1 MLSFVK
7 TALLLWIS
15 NIIVASTYEADT
27 TVLFAEPLADI
38 AEEELLFRFQCQP
51 SEASV
56 YQYQAFSDLWG
67 QIGEIKVTANLVVRC
82 LGYDDMNNYGKKG
95 LKYLIYASGI
105 DVEIH
110 PEGQIRDG
118 QQEPPIG
125 NNTDENPLVPYE
137 LPFEIVQLAD
147 GAIPEIR
154 FIEQDIDENSRNFKR
169 HLASIISTRTQQ
181 IDSDFERSV
190 LGDHNIHFS
199 QEAYQQS
206 GTQHNLIHKTFR
218 DEDIMKLGGAR
229 VDFNDVH
236 DIDLSSNEM
245 QDFVNGRLYSADG
258 FISVSM
264 LSGNDDSTARQRRN
278 VDSEMNDYFLVNAT
292 YTLKLIKRISVNLVD
307 EVVKAQEKQNYQSA
321 SLVAE
326 VSRES
331 AIQEHLQK
339 MKEKLRSPKETLKE
353 LFTLKGEK
361 FTDLGEKIQQVL
373 EMEGQL
379 PRAMTSK
386 EWIKIVRQ
394 VLPRRV
400 LQSSCHKQM
409 SSKCLMYLKMLVLAG
424 GPSSEKV
431 IFDEMVKTK
440 TDEDSYRQIVT
451 LLGFIKT
458 PSGNFIKKLLA
469 HYKEVKNNQPDLAPP
484 LLETLGTVA
493 SKSGETHLVLA
504 LLKILRSELEKY
516 GKGCHINEDL
526 ATVFRSFGYLGHP
539 SMIND
544 ILSFTEK
551 CAGQPIIPVM
561 TAYALRHVFHE
572 NQVQQWLLHTFK
584 NSKDEEKKIILRV
597 YNKQMKAL
605 PLADSK
611 GLSSL
616 KQSFSEFDRYL
627 ADNLMAS
634 NSVTEYIK
642 EVYDWMSLKQSP
654 KASQVIRLAQRK
666 FKFPKKK
673 DIGRRSKRAW
683 TSKNCERWTPGN
695 RYEIIQ
701 NDYEF
706 MEDLIR
712 YKRKGHCLAY
722 KQIGP
727 SKVNGR
733 FYAAFFGGMKD
744 EDKNLPDYKM
754 FVKLAGQ
761 GRFFSKEFEAGSL
774 MFSLY
779 NGNSHFSLK
788 ILEYTLADI
797 LRHGCQ
803 GNDKLYSNH
812 FHIPLLNFYILI
824 VKLSVGINLDPRQAI
839 NINCQDSSYV
849 IKPQAFLRVGGEA
862 MGRILT
868 VKAGINIGM
877 TLNYYLK
884 SNIEP
889 VPSLCYDFKHGFDPM
904 EIGVEA
910 WYQRWGFH
918 GFIPSWGSV
927 RVWRPRT
934 VTWKIGRGAEYTWRT
949 KTCILP
955 PEDVSKYHSNETL
968 STVT

>member
-1 MLSFVK
+1 MFPFVK
-7 TALLLWIS
+7 TVFLLWIS
-15 NIIVASTYEADT
+15 NIIVASPHDADT
-27 TVLFAEPLADI
+27 TVFFAEPLAGI
-38 AEEELLFRFQCQP
+38 AEDDLLFRFQCQP

-56 YQYQAFSDLWG
+56 YQYQASSDLWG

-82 LGYDDMNNYGKKG
+82 LGYDDKSNYGKKG
-95 LKYLIYASGI
+95 LKYIIHASGI

-110 PEGQIRDG
+110 PEGQMRDG

-125 NNTDENPLVPYE
+125 NNTEGNPLVPYE
-137 LPFEIVQLAD
+137 LPFQIIQLAD

-169 HLASIISTRTQQ
+169 HLASIISTRIQQ
-181 IDSDFERSV
+181 IDSDFESSV

-199 QEAYQQS
+199 QETYQQS
-206 GTQHNLIHKTFR
+206 GTQHNLVHKTFR

-236 DIDLSSNEM
+236 DIDLLSNEV
-245 QDFVNGRLYSADG
+245 QDFVNGRLYSAGG

-264 LSGNDDSTARQRRN
+264 LSENDDSTTRQRRN
-278 VDSEMNDYFLVNAT
+278 VDSEMDDYFLVNAK
-292 YTLKLIKRISVNLVD
+292 YTLKLIKRISVNPD
-307 EVVKAQEKQNYQSA
+307 EEVAKGQEKQNFQSA

-331 AIQEHLQK
+331 AIQEQLQK
-339 MKEKLRSPKETLKE
+339 MEGELLSPKETLKE

-361 FTDLGEKIQQVL
+361 FIALGEKIQQVL

-386 EWIKIVRQ
+386 EWIKTVRQ
-394 VLPRRV
+394 ILPRRV
-400 LQSSCHKQM
+400 LQSSCRKQM
-409 SSKCLMYLKMLVLAG
+409 SPKCLMYIKMLVLAG
-424 GPSSEKV
+424 GPASEKV
-431 IFDEMVKTK
+431 IFDKLVKTK
-440 TDEDSYRQIVT
+440 TDEDSYQQIVT

-469 HYKEVKNNQPDLAPP
+469 HYKEVENNQPDLAPP
-484 LLETLGTVA
+484 LLETLGTVV
-493 SKSGETHLVLA
+493 SKSDETHLVSAFLKV
-504 LLKILRSELEKY
+504 LLSQLEKF
-516 GKGCHINEDL
+516 GKECHITQDL
-526 ATVFRSFGYLGHP
+526 ATVFRSLGYLGH
-539 SMIND
+539 SAMIND

-551 CAGQPIIPVM
+551 C
-561 TAYALRHVFHE
+561 
-572 NQVQQWLLHTFK
+572 
-584 NSKDEEKKIILRV
+584 
-597 YNKQMKAL
+597 
-605 PLADSK
+605 
-611 GLSSL
+611 LSSL

-627 ADNLMAS
+627 ADHLMAS
-634 NSVTEYIK
+634 NSLTEYTK
-642 EVYDWMSLKQSP
+642 EVYEWMSLKQSP
-654 KASQVIRLAQRK
+654 KASQVVRLAQRK

-673 DIGRRSKRAW
+673 DSGRRQKRSW

-712 YKRKGHCLAY
+712 YRRKGHCLAY
-722 KQIGP
+722 KQVGP

-744 EDKNLPDYKM
+744 EDKSLPDYKM

-761 GRFFSKEFEAGSL
+761 GRFFSKEFEVGSL
-774 MFSLY
+774 AFSLY

-788 ILEYTLADI
+788 IFEHTLADI

-803 GNDKLYSNH
+803 DNDKLYSNH

-839 NINCQDSSYV
+839 NINCQDNSYV

-862 MGRILT
+862 MGRMLT
-868 VKAGINIGM
+868 VKAGINVGM

-884 SNIEP
+884 SDIEP

-918 GFIPSWGSV
+918 SRKALKFSAQKLSIKFLKNMVVDEHLVGTSV
-927 RVWRPRT
+927 TQMP
-934 VTWKIGRGAEYTWRT
+934 KIMNVAGGT
-949 KTCILP
+949 
-955 PEDVSKYHSNETL
+955 TL
-968 STVT
+968 NVMYE